1 MNTKYISRALIVV
14 LIIIIGFYTIRF
26 LDQKRIAEIR
36 ENKDVEVVDSQ
47 DSNPKS
53 FEWKFEDSDS
63 LNLDGQPNTDV
74 LVDVTY
80 ESGAVKAF
88 LVDTQSGGCNA
99 LDSADE
105 DNALGS
111 KNAQCYGAGLG
122 FTYKITKGEV
132 SYLVKRKQFEEA
144 LPDYDPTTTKYE
156 VVLEIKLK

>member
-1 MNTKYISRALIVV
+1 MNTKYISKAFIVILV
-14 LIIIIGFYTIRF
+14 IIVGFFTIRF
-26 LDQKRIAEIR
+26 LDQKRSAEIR
-36 ENKDVEVVDSQ
+36 ENESTETV
-47 DSNPKS
+47 DSNPQS
-53 FEWKFEDSDS
+53 FEWKFEDADS

-74 LVDVTY
+74 LVDVIY

-122 FTYKITKGEV
+122 FTYKITKGED
-132 SYLVKRKQFEEA
+132 SYLVERKKFEEA
-144 LPDYDPTTTKYE
+144 LPDYNPTATEYE
-156 VVLEIKLK
+156 VISEIKL

>member
-1 MNTKYISRALIVV
+1 MNTKYISRALIAILV
-14 LIIIIGFYTIRF
+14 LVIGFFTIRF
-26 LDQKRIAEIR
+26 LDQKRSAEIR
-36 ENKDVEVVDSQ
+36 ENEDVEVADSQ
-47 DSNPKS
+47 DSSPKS

-74 LVDVTY
+74 FVGVTY
-80 ESGAVKAF
+80 ESGEGKAF

-99 LDSADE
+99 LDSADK

-122 FTYKITKGEV
+122 FTYKITKGED

-144 LPDYDPTTTKYE
+144 LPDFNPPATQYE
-156 VVLEIKLK
+156 VISEIKL